1 MTYDVLVTARL
12 EDRPDAFAEIQDG
25 RLDGIVLKG
34 AFPPDVMAQVAE
46 GAAALQDR
54 GDPLTF
60 GAMLGHPLNKW
71 TGDQADYLDEA
82 EAFVDVH
89 RRLFGYDLR
98 AHLNALFDAGS
109 GGRPVD
115 VPVEDG
121 RPYTPATLRIMHPGH
136 GGLKAHTGNEF
147 VELQRDR
154 GMRWL
159 MPRARMIDCMSWFA
173 VAQPAQEGGELRL
186 ADLLWSDTDE
196 ALKGFDRN
204 QRDDD
209 FFDDLGTQV
218 VPLDA
223 GDLIVFAGGRIWHKV
238 DDLGGTRDRVTF
250 GGFMALTFADDE
262 VWYWS

>member
-1 MTYDVLVTARL
+1 MTYRVVTTDRL
-12 EDRPDAFAEIQDG
+12 DEHPDAFAQIQDG
-25 RLDGIVLKG
+25 GLDGIVLKQ
-34 AFPPDVMAQVAE
+34 AFPAELMDRVAT
-46 GAAALQDR
+46 GTLDLLDR
-54 GDPLTF
+54 ADPLTF

-71 TGDQADYLDEA
+71 TGDQADYLDQA

-89 RRLFGYDLR
+89 RQLFGYDLR
-98 AHLNALFDAGS
+98 AHLNALFAPAT
-109 GGRPVD
+109 GGRAVD
-115 VPVEDG
+115 VPVEEG
-121 RPYTPATLRIMHPGH
+121 RPYTPATFRVMHPGH

-159 MPRARMIDCMSWFA
+159 MPRARMLDCMSWFA
-173 VAQPAQEGGELRL
+173 VAQPAEEGGELRL

-204 QRDDD
+204 NRDDA
-209 FFDDLGTQV
+209 FFDELGTEA
-218 VPLDA
+218 VPLAA

-250 GGFMALTFADDE
+250 GGFMAVTFADDE
-262 VWYWS
+262 IWYWS